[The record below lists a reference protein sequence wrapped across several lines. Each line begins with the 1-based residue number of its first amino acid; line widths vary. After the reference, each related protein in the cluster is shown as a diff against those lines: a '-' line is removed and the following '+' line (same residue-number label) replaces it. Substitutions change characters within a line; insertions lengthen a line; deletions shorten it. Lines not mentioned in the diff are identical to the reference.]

1 MVNGNNKKDS
11 NPHPTIEEKIGQEA
25 EKGSTAESSSSEHT
39 DSSSSY
45 QNSSGSGSERSAFAA
60 TVAMNA
66 KAARSSRANELD
78 EGEDEENEQEGEEEG
93 EEGDE
98 KDESVIA
105 SSPECLSEIDEP
117 VDFDDMF
124 DEEDFQLDLLG
135 GTTSGSSNTAALAS
149 KQLIDD
155 RIEGVLAR

>member
-78 EGEDEENEQEGEEEG
+78 EGEDEENEEEE

-98 KDESVIA
+98 KDEISVLA